1 MSVAAKLRE
10 ALTKAKIY
18 DTKLH
23 AAGCPEGWNE
33 LEMEQAQEQVMD
45 DSQKTDADRKVD
57 FSKMPAYDAKMEAL
71 LPVIRGEMPLKAH
84 AHRADDIYTAIRI
97 AKEFHVDLRIDH
109 TTDGALIADDLAKEG
124 FPVAV
129 GRLLDM
135 QPNMNCATKDFI
147 PLRHL
152 QKRDVRFL
160 SLRIPR

>member
-57 FSKMPAYDAKMEAL
+57 FSKMPAYDAKN
-71 LPVIRGEMPLKAH
+71 G
-84 AHRADDIYTAIRI
+84 
-97 AKEFHVDLRIDH
+97 
-109 TTDGALIADDLAKEG
+109 GASSSYPRRD
-124 FPVAV
+124 AV
-129 GRLLDM
+129 KS
-135 QPNMNCATKDFI
+135 PCA
-147 PLRHL
+147 
-152 QKRDVRFL
+152 
-160 SLRIPR
+160 PRR